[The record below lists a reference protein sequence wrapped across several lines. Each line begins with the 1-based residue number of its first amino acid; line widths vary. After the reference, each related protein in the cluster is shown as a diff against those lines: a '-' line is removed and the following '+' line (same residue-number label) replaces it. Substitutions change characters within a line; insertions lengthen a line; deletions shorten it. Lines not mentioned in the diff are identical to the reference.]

1 MTHNK
6 LTGRRRALV
15 LAVATGVAAWAVTG
29 GAWAQADSKACAL
42 VLMHDRGGS
51 AAPMAALGRK
61 LQASCTAKAVEMPW
75 SQRRANDKDLP
86 GAWQEITRHIREM
99 RQQGY
104 KRVLLGG
111 VGFGANAAMAYAG
124 AVGDAD
130 GVVAL
135 APEADAPGIGGL
147 PATAVALRQHT
158 PVLWVLGADDPLF
171 KRGEDFAFA
180 KAPPHPLSRYESV
193 KADRKGTVDAATR
206 PLAEWLKSLE

>member
-1 MTHNK
+1 MTNMHFN
-6 LTGRRRALV
+6 GRRLALRMAMGVTALV
-15 LAVATGVAAWAVTG
+15 LAGVA
-29 GAWAQADSKACAL
+29 GAQTDSKACAL

-61 LQASCTAKAVEMPW
+61 LQGSCAVKAVEMPW
-75 SQRRANDKDLP
+75 SQRRANDKDLA
-86 GAWQEITRHIREM
+86 GAWQEVTRHIRDL

-111 VGFGANAAMAYAG
+111 LGFGANAAMAYAG

-135 APEADAPGIGGL
+135 APEADAPGLGGL

-158 PVLWVLGADDPLF
+158 PVLWVLGTEDPLF
-171 KRGEDFAFA
+171 QRGEDFAFA
-180 KAPPHPLSRYESV
+180 KAPPHPQSRYESV
-193 KADRKGTVDAATR
+193 KADRKSTVDAAAR